1 MINAKTSSCAICSK
15 PLAPG
20 AAAIDDRGLP
30 VHEKCYA
37 LVVKV
42 RGVKGDTHGAV
53 RCPYCVEDRNFKLM
67 KARADGEWFLCST
80 CGHAI
85 MPGNL
90 SYSCNCSKC
99 TELA

>member
-1 MINAKTSSCAICSK
+1 MNAKVPSCVICTK
-15 PLAPG
+15 PLSPET
-20 AAAIDDRGLP
+20 AATDDHGLP

-42 RGVKGDTHGAV
+42 RGVKGNNTRAV

-67 KARADGEWFLCST
+67 KARADGEWFLCSN

-85 MPGNL
+85 MPSNS
-90 SYSCNCSKC
+90 SYRCNCSKC
-99 TELA
+99 IEFG

>member
-1 MINAKTSSCAICSK
+1 MNAKTSSCAICSK
-15 PLAPG
+15 PLDPG

-42 RGVKGDTHGAV
+42 RGVRGGGHGAV

-67 KARADGEWFLCST
+67 KPRADGEWFLCST

-90 SYSCNCSKC
+90 SYRCNCSKC
-99 TELA
+99 IELA